1 MQGHAPFLAGILE
14 PGHELAAA
22 VDLHGQQRER
32 QCAEEVHQEAFG
44 IAGGGARVDPRHH
57 ELRDRAD
64 GPELLQ
70 RLPAIGVGH
79 VVDLHEFPR
88 PAGLGA
94 VLPPRRPLREAAP
107 PLGLDA
113 SLAERRGRP
122 ERSGRIAPA
131 AKARSMIRPTVDT
144 LRWPPLRASMA
155 WMRALPMN
163 GYLRRTSITALTSRG
178 FQVRCRTRRGRVDF
192 GASPPIPR
200 PAADPDLLQRAFFA
214 APRGADQLGG
224 VPSLRSC
231 RTQPASLLSAAMHS
245 TAAAKSL
252 ISADVT
258 TVGASPDLAATNAG
272 AVATIR

>member
-1 MQGHAPFLAGILE
+1 MRAKARCTSSPGLRALE
-14 PGHELAAA
+14 PYFHRVANAAK
-22 VDLHGQQRER
+22 
-32 QCAEEVHQEAFG
+32 
-44 IAGGGARVDPRHH
+44 
-57 ELRDRAD
+57 
-64 GPELLQ
+64 
-70 RLPAIGVGH
+70 
-79 VVDLHEFPR
+79 
-88 PAGLGA
+88 
-94 VLPPRRPLREAAP
+94 RRLREAAP

-192 GASPPIPR
+192 GARPPIPR

-214 APRGADQLGG
+214 APRGAEIPARLQCPVALGRLLGHVFVRRDTAVRAHSHGLHVHGSGLLTQWIG
-224 VPSLRSC
+224 VHWRLPD
-231 RTQPASLLSAAMHS
+231 PAPARASPRPVPHS
-245 TAAAKSL
+245 P
-252 ISADVT
+252 T
-258 TVGASPDLAATNAG
+258 TV
-272 AVATIR
+272 V